1 MKIAVGGW
9 RLAFGSPL
17 PPIYPIF
24 MLCCDCETVMAVY
37 MRIYFIKFD
46 KVICCWLLAFGFQLL
61 ALLRK

>member
-1 MKIAVGGW
+1 
-9 RLAFGSPL
+9 
-17 PPIYPIF
+17 
-24 MLCCDCETVMAVY
+24 MAVY